1 MLCCVASWPSFPLDI
16 DLTPH
21 GCEDKVLSSFLT
33 NVELCAAFI
42 DIWKLAE
49 LIKAS
54 CLSAQ
59 VRSEEGLLLLGQW
72 GGNKSSFVPNNDL
85 GGEEGLL
92 FMLFA

>member
-1 MLCCVASWPSFPLDI
+1 MLCCGASLPPFPLDI

-33 NVELCAAFI
+33 NVELCATFI
-42 DIWKLAE
+42 NIWKLAE

-59 VRSEEGLLLLGQW
+59 VRSEEGLRLLSQW
-72 GGNKSSFVPNNDL
+72 GGNKSYFVPNNDL
-85 GGEEGLL
+85 VGEESLL
-92 FMLFA
+92 FVLFA